1 MNYELT
7 GAKWGSPVLGTEA
20 GPVTYSFVTQT
31 YGNEPIH
38 LRAQPLAPEY
48 QAEVREAF
56 SEWSQTAGIS
66 FAEVADSPASQIRI
80 GWEPMDGPYYTVG
93 QSYWTYQGGQLQQS
107 WIGFDNGENWL
118 PGPSGPEL
126 GNGLDFE
133 AVALHEI
140 GHSIGLGHYD
150 AEPAIMNPII
160 TAETLQPSDMAGVQ
174 ALYGA
179 PIAPALVASAA
190 TAPSPVGTESH
201 LAMTLPEGG
210 DLDAALQAVVAAAGR
225 PGFDDALA
233 GALGLGQDALDGLG
247 KTIVTAAAD
256 PDGGG
261 LEHAAQAIHAQF
273 PQLEAALTAHWPGA
287 DHWFA

>member
-1 MNYELT
+1 VNYELT

-31 YGNEPIH
+31 WGDEPIH
-38 LRAQPLAPEY
+38 LTSQPLAPQY
-48 QAEVREAF
+48 QADVREAF

-66 FAEVADSPASQIRI
+66 FAEVPDSPASQIRI
-80 GWEPMDGPYYTVG
+80 GWEPIDGSFYTVG
-93 QSYWTYQGGQLQQS
+93 EASWTYQGGQLQHS
-107 WIGFDNGENWL
+107 WIGFDNGETWQ
-118 PGPSGPEL
+118 PGPNGPEL

-150 AEPAIMNPII
+150 AALAIMNPII
-160 TAETLQPSDMAGVQ
+160 TAETLQPSDIAGAR

-179 PIAPALVASAA
+179 PAAPALVADTGAQAGAA
-190 TAPSPVGTESH
+190 GAESH
-201 LAMTLPEGG
+201 LAMALPEGV
-210 DLDAALQAVVAAAGR
+210 DLDAALQSALAAAAR

-233 GALGLGQDALDGLG
+233 GALGLADGALDGLG
-247 KTIVTAAAD
+247 KTLVAAAAQ
-256 PDGGG
+256 P
-261 LEHAAQAIHAQF
+261 HAGIEDAAAAIHAQF
-273 PQLEAALTAHWPGA
+273 PQLEAALAAHWPNA